1 MFFIQATRGGGARG
15 GFNSLY
21 EKYFFGGKNEVFLC
35 LTDSALFSES
45 QLPPDRRE

>member
-21 EKYFFGGKNEVFLC
+21 EKYFGGKNEVFLC